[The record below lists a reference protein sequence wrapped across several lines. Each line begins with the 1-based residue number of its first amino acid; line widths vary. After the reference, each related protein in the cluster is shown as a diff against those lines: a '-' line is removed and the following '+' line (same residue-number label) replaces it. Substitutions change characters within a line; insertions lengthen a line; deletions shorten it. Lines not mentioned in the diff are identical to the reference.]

1 MISAN
6 QIKTGMVIKL
16 DRKLFAVVTF
26 SHTKPG
32 KGGAYLRIKLKD
44 IASGQIIERTIST
57 DDKLDN
63 AYIEEK
69 RMNYIYRDAQGYHF
83 MDDETYEDVIMAE
96 SELEDIKGFL
106 KENSHINATLYE
118 GKIVTISL
126 PMFVELKIVDT
137 EPGFKGDTVKT
148 GTKPARLE
156 TGAAIQV
163 PLFIDKGD
171 VIKIDTR
178 TSGYVER
185 V

>member
-16 DRKLFAVVTF
+16 EGKLFAIISF

-32 KGGAYLRIKLKD
+32 KGGAYLKIKLKD
-44 IASGQIIERTIST
+44 ISKGQMLERTIST
-57 DDKLDN
+57 DEKVDN

-69 RMNYIYRDAQGYHF
+69 RINYIYRDAQGYHF
-83 MDDETYEDVIMAE
+83 MDDETYEDVTIAE
-96 SELEDIKGFL
+96 DELEDVKGFL
-106 KENSHINATLYE
+106 KENSHVNATVYE
-118 GKIVTISL
+118 NKIVALSL
-126 PMFVELKIVDT
+126 PIFVELEIT
-137 EPGFKGDTVKT
+137 ETDPGFKGDTVKT
-148 GTKPARLE
+148 GTKPAKLE
-156 TGAAIQV
+156 TGATVQV

-178 TSGYVER
+178 TAGYVER